1 MSGKRLLSVVVPCYN
16 EELCVEALHVA
27 VSAVMAP
34 LAERVEVEFRFV
46 DDGSRDGTLAKLR
59 ELRGRDGRVHY
70 LSLSR
75 NFGKEAALL
84 AGLES
89 ARGDYVVVMD
99 ADLQDPPGC
108 LPTMFEAL
116 ESGGYD
122 CVATRRSTRAGEAWL
137 RSVFARLFYWLMRRL
152 TRVDLMDGARDFRMM
167 NRAFLRSLLSLTEV
181 NRFSK
186 GLFGW
191 VGYRVKWLSFENVER
206 SGGTT
211 KWSFWGLSRY
221 ALDGIVAFS
230 TVPLHLSFL
239 AGTLACLLAAAL
251 CVKTLIQTIF
261 FNEPVQ
267 GYTTLLVSITFF
279 SGIQFLLTGVLGLY
293 LSKIYLEVKRRPV
306 YLVREEA

>member
-16 EELCVEALHVA
+16 EELCVEAFHAA

-122 CVATRRSTRAGEAWL
+122 CVATRRSTRTGEAWL

-181 NRFSK
+181 NRISK
-186 GLFGW
+186 GLFEIGRAH
-191 VGYRVKWLSFENVER
+191 V
-206 SGGTT
+206 
-211 KWSFWGLSRY
+211 
-221 ALDGIVAFS
+221 
-230 TVPLHLSFL
+230 
-239 AGTLACLLAAAL
+239 
-251 CVKTLIQTIF
+251 
-261 FNEPVQ
+261 
-267 GYTTLLVSITFF
+267 
-279 SGIQFLLTGVLGLY
+279 
-293 LSKIYLEVKRRPV
+293 
-306 YLVREEA
+306 